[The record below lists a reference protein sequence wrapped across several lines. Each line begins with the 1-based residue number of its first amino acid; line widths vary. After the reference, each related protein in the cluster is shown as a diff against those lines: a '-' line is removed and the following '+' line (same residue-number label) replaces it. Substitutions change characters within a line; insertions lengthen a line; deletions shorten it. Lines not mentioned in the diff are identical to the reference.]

1 MSIEFIIA
9 GWIFALAVSLHNLE
23 EARYLPA
30 WSHGGSRWQRP
41 VGVREFRFAVIV
53 LTLWLY
59 ALNVWTDRS
68 EAGSLPVYLLAGY
81 AFAMLLNVLV
91 PHVVMTVLLRRY
103 MPGLATGLLCIL
115 PAAVGLIHVGLR
127 SGTLSLDR
135 LIWVGPLTALG
146 LLLSLPILLE
156 LGRRI
161 FPTPVVE
168 LS

>member
-1 MSIEFIIA
+1 MSSEFIIA
-9 GWIFALAVSLHNLE
+9 GWVFALAVSLHNLE
-23 EARYLPA
+23 EAHYLPT
-30 WSHGGSRWQRP
+30 WSNGGSRWQRP
-41 VGVREFRFAVIV
+41 VGVREFRFAVII

-59 ALNVWTDRS
+59 ALNVWADRS
-68 EAGSLPVYLLAGY
+68 GAGSLPVYLLAGY
-81 AFAMLLNVLV
+81 AFAMLLNVFV

-103 MPGLATGLLCIL
+103 MPGLATGFLCIL
-115 PAAVGLIHVGLR
+115 PATVGLLYIGLQ
-127 SGTLSLDR
+127 SGTISLDR

>member
-1 MSIEFIIA
+1 MSIELLIRMSIEFIIA

-41 VGVREFRFAVIV
+41 VGVREFRFAVI
-53 LTLWLY
+53 TLWLY
-59 ALNVWTDRS
+59 ALNLWAARS

-81 AFAMLLNVLV
+81 AFAMLLNVLG

-115 PAAVGLIHVGLR
+115 PAAV
-127 SGTLSLDR
+127 
-135 LIWVGPLTALG
+135 ALY
-146 LLLSLPILLE
+146 PAC
-156 LGRRI
+156 RRR
-161 FPTPVVE
+161 FDPCWLAE
-168 LS
+168 WHA